1 MKKSQR
7 VAGVAVAGLITG
19 ALFYWGLRPAP
30 IGVDLSAASRNSIEV
45 TVDDEARTRVRQ
57 VYTVSAPL
65 SGRVLRIPYREGDPV
80 IANETIVAVMQ
91 PSVPAFHDARSHQ
104 ELASALEAANASVK
118 LAEAEVRRIEAALT
132 LARSDLNR
140 ARPLAEKGT
149 ISQASLDR
157 AVMAVGTNEAALA
170 SAAAQLLVRRNER
183 ASVAA
188 RAGNSSGGTSPGPGA
203 DCCIQVPAPVT
214 GRILKLLQ
222 ESESVV
228 QAGARL
234 VDIGDPQDLEIF
246 AELLSS
252 QAVQVQPGAQVHIDG
267 WGGPPLEGRVRRVE
281 PAGFLKVSAL
291 GIEEQRVR
299 TIIDFV
305 DPPEKWRA
313 LGHDYRV
320 IVHVVVA
327 KAEGVL
333 SVPVGALFRSGN
345 EWAVFRDEAGR
356 SRLTIVEVGLR
367 NSRVAEIKAGLSQG
381 DRVVLHPSDRVTNGT
396 RITQRVAN

>member
-1 MKKSQR
+1 MKRSQR
-7 VAGVAVAGLITG
+7 VAGIAAAGLTAG
-19 ALFYWGLRPAP
+19 AIFYWGLRPAP
-30 IGVDLSAASRNSIEV
+30 IGVDLAVASRNLIEV

-65 SGRVLRIPYREGDPV
+65 AGKVLRNPYREGDPV
-80 IANETIVAVMQ
+80 TANETIVAVMQ
-91 PSVPAFHDARSHQ
+91 PSTPAFHDARTHQ
-104 ELASALEAANASVK
+104 ELAGALDAANAAVT
-118 LAEAEVRRIEAALT
+118 LAEAEVRRIDAALS
-132 LARSDLNR
+132 LARSDLSR
-140 ARPLAEKGT
+140 ARPLAENGT

-157 AVMAVGTNEAALA
+157 AVMAVETNEAALA
-170 SAAAQLLVRRNER
+170 SATAQLLVRRYER

-188 RAGNSSGGTSPGPGA
+188 RAGNSPGGASRGAVA
-203 DCCIQVPAPVT
+203 DCCIQIPAPVT
-214 GRILKLLQ
+214 GQILKLLQ

-234 VDIGDPQDLEIF
+234 VDIGDPQDLEIV

-252 QAVQVQPGAQVHIDG
+252 QAVQVRPGAQVRIDG
-267 WGGPPLEGRVRRVE
+267 WGGPPVDGRVRRVE
-281 PAGFLKVSAL
+281 PAGFLKISAL

-327 KAEGVL
+327 KAEDVL
-333 SVPVGALFRSGN
+333 SIPVGALFRSGN
-345 EWAVFRDEAGR
+345 DWAVFREVQGR
-356 SRLTIVEVGLR
+356 ARSTVVEVGIR
-367 NSRVAEIKAGLSQG
+367 NSRFAEIKSGLSQG
-381 DRVVLHPSDRVTNGT
+381 DRVVLHPSDRVTGGT
-396 RITQRVAN
+396 RIAQRDAG